1 MEPEIPIVGEVEAG
15 RAARIK
21 KDVLKLIK
29 GVSASSFDLADLLY
43 EIKSNNYHV
52 GYGHTSFS
60 QYLKSLAESGMKYSK
75 AYYLYRITEN
85 GASAGL
91 KREEY
96 EPVGLTKLRLIS
108 RLKPA
113 GEFNGVP
120 MPLVIRELTL
130 KAITMTPEE
139 VQFEVDTIMGQTD
152 DESLVWINFK
162 VKKNAREDVIKPAI
176 ALIKKHCPESQLV
189 DEETG
194 AVTEMSDGAAL
205 EMMAA
210 NLLADP
216 NYNTEES
223 EQTEESLSIAET
235 ADGAPSNDAEE
246 ISLAQ
251 AEYTAEE
258 DSILKT

>member
-29 GVSASSFDLADLLY
+29 GVSSFSFDLSDLLY
-43 EIKSNNYHV
+43 EIKSNNFHA
-52 GYGHTSFS
+52 GYGFTSFS
-60 QYLKSLAESGMKYSK
+60 QYLKSLSEQGLKYSR
-75 AYYLYRITEN
+75 AYYLYRVAEN
-85 GASAGL
+85 GVSSGL

-96 EPVGLTKLRLIS
+96 ELVGLTKLRLIS

-139 VQFEVDTIMGQTD
+139 VQFEVDTIMGQTED
-152 DESLVWINFK
+152 DSLVWINFK
-162 VKKNAREDVIKPAI
+162 VKKSAREDVIKPAI

-210 NLLADP
+210 NLLGDP
-216 NYNTEES
+216 NYNTEPETETS
-223 EQTEESLSIAET
+223 KAMGNTDLSLDAEDIPTEEVLGGNNDEAIA
-235 ADGAPSNDAEE
+235 
-246 ISLAQ
+246 
-251 AEYTAEE
+251 
-258 DSILKT
+258 

>member
-43 EIKSNNYHV
+43 EIKSNNFHV

-75 AYYLYRITEN
+75 AYYLFRITEN

-120 MPLVIRELTL
+120 MVMIIRELTL
-130 KAITMTPEE
+130 KALTMTPEE
-139 VQFEVDTIMGQTD
+139 VSFEVDTILGLTD
-152 DESLVWINFK
+152 DESMVWINFK

-189 DEETG
+189 DEDG
-194 AVTEMSDGAAL
+194 NVTEMSDGAAL

-216 NYNTEES
+216 NYNTEEP

-246 ISLAQ
+246 ISIAQ

>member
-1 MEPEIPIVGEVEAG
+1 MADEQVIVGEAEAG

-43 EIKSNNYHV
+43 EIKSNNFDV

-60 QYLKSLAESGMKYSK
+60 QYLKSLSEQGMKYSK
-75 AYYLYRITEN
+75 AYYLFRITEN

-91 KREEY
+91 KRAEY

-113 GEFNGVP
+113 GEFNGTP
-120 MPLVIRELTL
+120 MPLIIRELTL
-130 KAITMTPEE
+130 KAINMKPEE

-152 DESLVWINFK
+152 DDSMVWINFK
-162 VKKNAREDVIKPAI
+162 VKKSAREDVIKPAL
-176 ALIKKHCPESQLV
+176 ALIKKNCPESQLV
-189 DEETG
+189 DEDG
-194 AVTEMSDGAAL
+194 NVTEMSDGAAL

-216 NYNTEES
+216 NYNAEES
-223 EQTEESLSIAET
+223 ETETLQATENTDEFSSVAEAET
-235 ADGAPSNDAEE
+235 ESEE
-246 ISLAQ
+246 V
-251 AEYTAEE
+251 
-258 DSILKT
+258 

>member
-43 EIKSNNYHV
+43 EIKSNNFHV

-75 AYYLYRITEN
+75 AYYLFRITEN

-120 MPLVIRELTL
+120 MVMIIRELTL
-130 KAITMTPEE
+130 KALTMTPEE
-139 VQFEVDTIMGQTD
+139 VSFEVDTILGLTD
-152 DESLVWINFK
+152 DESMVWINFK

-189 DEETG
+189 DEDG
-194 AVTEMSDGAAL
+194 NVTEMSDGAAL

-210 NLLADP
+210 NLLGDP
-216 NYNTEES
+216 NYNTEPE
-223 EQTEESLSIAET
+223 TETSKAMGNTDLSL
-235 ADGAPSNDAEE
+235 DAED
-246 ISLAQ
+246 ISM
-251 AEYTAEE
+251 EE
-258 DSILKT
+258 VLGGNNDETIA

>member
-1 MEPEIPIVGEVEAG
+1 MADEQVIVGEAEAG

-43 EIKSNNYHV
+43 EIKSNNFHV

-60 QYLKSLAESGMKYSK
+60 QYLKSLSEQGVKYSK
-75 AYYLYRITEN
+75 GYYLFRITEN

-91 KREEY
+91 KRAEY

-113 GEFNGVP
+113 GEFNGTP
-120 MPLVIRELTL
+120 MPLIIRELTL
-130 KAITMTPEE
+130 KAINMTPEE

-152 DESLVWINFK
+152 DDSMVWINFK
-162 VKKNAREDVIKPAI
+162 VKKSAREDVIKPAL
-176 ALIKKHCPESQLV
+176 ALIKKNCPESQLV
-189 DEETG
+189 DEDG
-194 AVTEMSDGAAL
+194 NVTEMSDGAAL

-210 NLLADP
+210 NILADP
-216 NYNTEES
+216 NFNPPEGGTDEQQTTGAEATAIDEADDTEEVN
-223 EQTEESLSIAET
+223 ETDAFANADEENEV
-235 ADGAPSNDAEE
+235 G
-246 ISLAQ
+246 
-251 AEYTAEE
+251 
-258 DSILKT
+258 K

>member
-1 MEPEIPIVGEVEAG
+1 MADEQVIVGEAEAG

-43 EIKSNNYHV
+43 EIKSNNFHV

-60 QYLKSLAESGMKYSK
+60 QYLKSLSEQGMKYSK
-75 AYYLYRITEN
+75 AYYLFRITEN

-91 KREEY
+91 KRAEY

-113 GEFNGVP
+113 GEFNGTP
-120 MPLVIRELTL
+120 MPLIIRELTL
-130 KAITMTPEE
+130 KAINMKPEE

-152 DESLVWINFK
+152 DDSMVWINFK
-162 VKKNAREDVIKPAI
+162 VKKSAREDVIKPAL
-176 ALIKKHCPESQLV
+176 ALIKKNCPESQLV
-189 DEETG
+189 DEDG
-194 AVTEMSDGAAL
+194 NVTEMSDGAAL

-210 NLLADP
+210 NLLGDP
-216 NYNTEES
+216 NYNTEPE
-223 EQTEESLSIAET
+223 TETSKAMGNTDLSL
-235 ADGAPSNDAEE
+235 DAED
-246 ISLAQ
+246 ISV
-251 AEYTAEE
+251 EE
-258 DSILKT
+258 VLGGNNDETIA